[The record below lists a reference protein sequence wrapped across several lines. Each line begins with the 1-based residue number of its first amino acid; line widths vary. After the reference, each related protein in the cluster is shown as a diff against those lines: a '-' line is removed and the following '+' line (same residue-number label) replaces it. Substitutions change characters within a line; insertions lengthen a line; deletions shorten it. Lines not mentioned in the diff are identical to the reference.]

1 MNLHEYQAKELIAR
15 YGVPKPHGVILRSLA
30 EMDRVAAQIEGDR
43 YVVKAQVH
51 AGGRGKAGGV
61 RLVKGRDELEH
72 AIEALLGTRLVTHQT
87 DEKGQ
92 PIDTLL
98 IESPSAI
105 KDEYYLSMLVDRE
118 SRRVIIMA
126 STEGGM
132 DIEEVAEKTP
142 EKIIQVTV
150 DPTVGLQGYQA
161 RELFFKMGLD
171 KTLLRQ
177 FVAVVSKLYKAFIE
191 NDMAMLEINPLV
203 RTEDDQVI
211 CLDCKICLDE
221 NALFRH
227 QDLAEMR
234 DTTQDDPREVHASQ
248 WELNYIPLDG
258 NIACMVNGAGLAM
271 ATMDIIKLY
280 GGVPANFLD
289 VGGSAT
295 EERVKEAFKIIVSD
309 SNVKGIFVNIFGG
322 IVRCDMIAEGIIKAV
337 EEVGINIPVV
347 VRLQGNC
354 CEEGAEILAKSDLS
368 IVAVNDLTEAAKT
381 VTDIV
386 AKAG

>member
-30 EMDRVAAQIEGDR
+30 EMDRVASQIEGDR

-105 KDEYYLSMLVDRE
+105 KDEYYLSMLVDRD
-118 SRRVIIMA
+118 SRRVMIMA

-132 DIEEVAEKTP
+132 DIEEVAEQTP
-142 EKIIQVTV
+142 EKIIQIAV

-171 KTLLRQ
+171 KVLLRQ
-177 FVAVVSKLYKAFIE
+177 FVAVLGKLYKAFVE

-211 CLDCKICLDE
+211 CLDCKISLDE

-227 QDLAEMR
+227 HELAEMR

>member
-15 YGVPKPHGVILRSLA
+15 YGVPKPHGDILRSLA
-30 EMDRVAAQIEGDR
+30 DMDRVAAQIEGDR

-98 IESPSAI
+98 IESPSSI
-105 KDEYYLSMLVDRE
+105 KDEYYLSMLVDRD

-132 DIEEVAEKTP
+132 DIEEVADKTP
-142 EKIIQVTV
+142 EKIIQIAV

-161 RELFFKMGLD
+161 RELFFKMDLD
-171 KTLLRQ
+171 KVLLRQ

-203 RTEDDQVI
+203 RTEDDKVI
-211 CLDCKICLDE
+211 CLDCKISLDE

-227 QDLAEMR
+227 HELAEMR

-381 VTDIV
+381 VTEIV